1 MTQVGQTQSLG
12 ARLPGQVVLWGEGWV
27 KQGVQGGVVE
37 VVAWGERGNQS
48 PKSPDFF
55 PVYSLLCLEA
65 LASLG
70 TELCLS
76 GVLD

>member
-1 MTQVGQTQSLG
+1 MTEVGQTQSLG
-12 ARLPGQVVLWGEGWV
+12 ARLPGQVVLWGERRV

-37 VVAWGERGNQS
+37 VVACGGGRGN
-48 PKSPDFF
+48 KSPDSPSF

>member
-1 MTQVGQTQSLG
+1 MTEIGQTQSLG
-12 ARLPGQVVLWGEGWV
+12 ARLPGQVVLWGERWV
-27 KQGVQGGVVE
+27 KQRVQGGVVE
-37 VVAWGERGNQS
+37 VVAWRRGGNQS
-48 PKSPDFF
+48 PDSPSF

>member
-1 MTQVGQTQSLG
+1 MTEIGQTQSLS
-12 ARLPGQVVLWGEGWV
+12 ARLPGQVVLWGERRV

-37 VVAWGERGNQS
+37 VVAWGGEG
-48 PKSPDFF
+48 KSVTRFTRFF

>member
-12 ARLPGQVVLWGEGWV
+12 ARLPGQVVLWGERRV

-37 VVAWGERGNQS
+37 VVAWGERGNQ
-48 PKSPDFF
+48 SPDFF